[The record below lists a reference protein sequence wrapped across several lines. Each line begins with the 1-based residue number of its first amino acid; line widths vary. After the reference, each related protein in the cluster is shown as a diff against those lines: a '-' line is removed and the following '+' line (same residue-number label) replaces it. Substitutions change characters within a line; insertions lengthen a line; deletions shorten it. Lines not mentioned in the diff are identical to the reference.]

1 LILYSQHVILFEQHP
16 ETFFKLKTFEND
28 FFSEFPIPGSGRD
41 SKKARESNDWQPNYW
56 RLLDQQPD
64 Q

>member
-1 LILYSQHVILFEQHP
+1 LFEQHP